1 MKLAV
6 LPVTCKN
13 SPRVTALTKAWFEA
27 ALARVKA
34 YFEHQS
40 GGRAEFIY
48 QVFDWT
54 PLSFTTPEWSAEG
67 TTVGDR
73 VRPEAAALHHADFSG
88 FTQFAIIVDHA
99 ESHLGATFGRDTL
112 MAAQDFDPAILAHEL
127 GHVYGAGHT
136 MLDSASGPIEYAGP
150 FCIMGAEGGKYSFVD
165 SSLLLPNEGG
175 NANHATSG
183 PGMSVPT
190 MLSAGWFDLAKHAVK
205 APIYSDGT
213 TGSTFRIQA
222 LDGAPPQGAQRPPT
236 CCYVDAGDRYLIEY
250 RIASASPW
258 DAAVPASGA
267 PGGWIVVYRM
277 PIDGP
282 ITSLQV
288 AAEVAMPGS
297 GFPAGR
303 YEPFYIFGAGPLRIY
318 VAAVDPA
325 GRTVDFRLSR
335 KKGRPP
341 NHQRPFEG
349 FRPDFH
355 LWSVDHGYQVI
366 SPASPMFDVL
376 SKVAKLEDL
385 RELTTVAGPRSQ
397 AGLKVAAEQQI
408 AALRQAAA
416 QVELQPDTRPAQSLM
431 EAVTGMEQLLQGDA
445 ADMRRHLERLREIA
459 RSLGGVR

>member
-13 SPRVTALTKAWFEA
+13 SARVTSLTKAWFEA
-27 ALARVKA
+27 ALLRTKA
-34 YFEHQS
+34 YFERQS
-40 GGRAEFIY
+40 GGRAEFIH

-73 VRPEAAALHHADFSG
+73 VRPEAAALHQADFSS
-88 FTQFAIIVDHA
+88 FTHFVIIVDHA

-112 MAAQDFDPAILAHEL
+112 MAAQDFNPAILAHEL

-136 MLDSASGPIEYAGP
+136 LLDSSSGPIEYGGP
-150 FCIMGAEGGKYSFVD
+150 FCVMGAEGGKYSFLD
-165 SSLLLPNEGG
+165 GSLLLPNEGG
-175 NANHATSG
+175 SANHAMSG
-183 PGMSVPT
+183 PGMSVPS
-190 MLSAGWFDLAKHAVK
+190 MLSAGWFDLTQHAVK
-205 APIYSDGT
+205 APLYSDGT

-222 LDGAPPQGAQRPPT
+222 LNGAPAKGAQQLPT

-250 RIASASPW
+250 RLAAASPW
-258 DAAVPASGA
+258 DAGVPAAGA

-288 AAEVAMPGS
+288 AAEVAVPGA

-303 YEPFYIFGAGPLRIY
+303 TEPFFIFGAGPLRIY
-318 VAAVDPA
+318 VAAVAPA
-325 GRTVDFRLSR
+325 SRTVDFRLSR

-341 NHQRPFEG
+341 NYEVPFEG

-355 LWSVDHGYQVI
+355 LWSVDRGYQVI
-366 SPASPMFDVL
+366 SPTSPLFDVL
-376 SKVAKLEDL
+376 SKMAQLEDL
-385 RELTTVAGPRSQ
+385 RDLITVAGPRSQ
-397 AGLKVAAEQQI
+397 AGLAVAAERQI
-408 AALRQAAA
+408 AQLRASVA
-416 QVELQPDTRPAQSLM
+416 QLRLQPDAGPA
-431 EAVTGMEQLLQGDA
+431 
-445 ADMRRHLERLREIA
+445 
-459 RSLGGVR
+459 